1 MTDGMSLGRQQ
12 ASQLAGTLTGP
23 PERGHRIAPS
33 IRVNQ
38 SFQRLDQLGVVL
50 DQSLPSGSGV
60 PYSLNGERWFSK
72 ALDSSIDGRTRESGN
87 TGDAGNTSS
96 SQLLCIDGSDK
107 VLLPLIQ
114 VRKQQAVFLLEFF
127 CCAHTDSVTH
137 RASCV
142 TIIILRA
149 LSNAELVIAG
159 GSSGIPSL
167 ARSVLVRRKCPVAV
181 VMDSDSVDPDVI
193 EERQQ
198 STEDLIRAA
207 DASIP
212 VKVIAAIPEIEAWFL
227 ASPETIERMVGQ
239 KVSEEWLYFGRRD
252 PRGAL
257 TRLAKENKKSWDIN
271 QAISALDDQDIQR
284 IRAIPEVAE
293 LSAFLQE
300 TQQNH

>member
-1 MTDGMSLGRQQ
+1 
-12 ASQLAGTLTGP
+12 
-23 PERGHRIAPS
+23 
-33 IRVNQ
+33 
-38 SFQRLDQLGVVL
+38 
-50 DQSLPSGSGV
+50 
-60 PYSLNGERWFSK
+60 
-72 ALDSSIDGRTRESGN
+72 
-87 TGDAGNTSS
+87 
-96 SQLLCIDGSDK
+96 
-107 VLLPLIQ
+107 
-114 VRKQQAVFLLEFF
+114 
-127 CCAHTDSVTH
+127 
-137 RASCV
+137 
-142 TIIILRA
+142 
-149 LSNAELVIAG
+149 
-159 GSSGIPSL
+159 
-167 ARSVLVRRKCPVAV
+167 
-181 VMDSDSVDPDVI
+181 MDSDSVDPDVI

-227 ASPETIERMVGQ
+227 ASPKTIERMVGQ
-239 KVSEEWLYFGRRD
+239 KVSEEWLFFGRRD

>member
-1 MTDGMSLGRQQ
+1 M
-12 ASQLAGTLTGP
+12 
-23 PERGHRIAPS
+23 I
-33 IRVNQ
+33 V
-38 SFQRLDQLGVVL
+38 
-50 DQSLPSGSGV
+50 
-60 PYSLNGERWFSK
+60 
-72 ALDSSIDGRTRESGN
+72 
-87 TGDAGNTSS
+87 
-96 SQLLCIDGSDK
+96 
-107 VLLPLIQ
+107 
-114 VRKQQAVFLLEFF
+114 
-127 CCAHTDSVTH
+127 
-137 RASCV
+137 
-142 TIIILRA
+142 
-149 LSNAELVIAG
+149 
-159 GSSGIPSL
+159 
-167 ARSVLVRRKCPVAV
+167 
-181 VMDSDSVDPDVI
+181 
-193 EERQQ
+193 ERQQ

-239 KVSEEWLYFGRRD
+239 KVSEEWLFFGRRD

>member
-1 MTDGMSLGRQQ
+1 MRRVYVLVE
-12 ASQLAGTLTGP
+12 GP
-23 PERGHRIAPS
+23 SDAAFLRRI
-33 IRVNQ
+33 
-38 SFQRLDQLGVVL
+38 
-50 DQSLPSGSGV
+50 LPKE
-60 PYSLNGERWFSK
+60 L
-72 ALDSSIDGRTRESGN
+72 
-87 TGDAGNTSS
+87 
-96 SQLLCIDGSDK
+96 
-107 VLLPLIQ
+107 
-114 VRKQQAVFLLEFF
+114 
-127 CCAHTDSVTH
+127 
-137 RASCV
+137 
-142 TIIILRA
+142 

-181 VMDSDSVDPDVI
+181 VMNSDSIDPDVI
-193 EERQQ
+193 VERQQ

-239 KVSEEWLYFGRRD
+239 KVSEEWLFFGRRD

-300 TQQNH
+300 TQQDH

>member
-1 MTDGMSLGRQQ
+1 MRRVYVLVE
-12 ASQLAGTLTGP
+12 GP
-23 PERGHRIAPS
+23 SDAAFLRRI
-33 IRVNQ
+33 
-38 SFQRLDQLGVVL
+38 
-50 DQSLPSGSGV
+50 LPKE
-60 PYSLNGERWFSK
+60 L
-72 ALDSSIDGRTRESGN
+72 
-87 TGDAGNTSS
+87 
-96 SQLLCIDGSDK
+96 
-107 VLLPLIQ
+107 
-114 VRKQQAVFLLEFF
+114 
-127 CCAHTDSVTH
+127 
-137 RASCV
+137 
-142 TIIILRA
+142 

-181 VMDSDSVDPDVI
+181 VMDSDSIDPDVI
-193 EERQQ
+193 VERQQ

-239 KVSEEWLYFGRRD
+239 KVSEEWLFFGRRD

-300 TQQNH
+300 TQQNHLAESKAATFLLASSIACFAALP